1 MMLIFSFTFAN
12 VYDIINKEQ
21 RNVGFFYHSL
31 DELISLETDQ
41 DIFVAYLL
49 DLEEIDPELCYL
61 ALGAT
66 RNYSLVQ
73 DFAREV
79 GFYLKDLGV
88 DIVIFGNLQL
98 LDKNV
103 EDPTGYIGNSPYLVA
118 EVMYRMIR
126 GFETSGVVPV
136 VIVSPND
143 NKNITNSLLQ
153 KVGSFYS
160 FSSELKNVDLSFSG
174 EYLQLTNDNIF
185 KIPWSYGKGNLK
197 EIIQQLYD
205 SSIVLSGYVD
215 EGLNLLYRQINYTD
229 KKAVT
234 YFSHSVEDEAR
245 KVFYGE
251 LLPTGNKNW

>member
-1 MMLIFSFTFAN
+1 MLIFSFTFAN

-21 RNVGFFYHSL
+21 RNVGFFCLSL
-31 DELISLETDQ
+31 DELNSLEINEED
-41 DIFVAYLL
+41 FVAYLL

-79 GFYLKDLGV
+79 GFYIKNLGV
-88 DIVIFGNLQL
+88 DIVVFGNLKL

-103 EDPTGYIGNSPYLVA
+103 EDPTSYIGNSPYLVA

-136 VIVSPND
+136 VIVSSND

-160 FSSELKNVDLSFSG
+160 FSSELKNVDLSFNG

-185 KIPWSYGKGNLK
+185 KIPWSYGKENLSD
-197 EIIQQLYD
+197 IIQQLYK
-205 SSIVLSGYVD
+205 SSIILSGYRD
-215 EGLNLLYRQINYTD
+215 EGLNLLYREVNYSD

-234 YFSHSVEDEAR
+234 YFSTSVEEDAK
-245 KVFYGE
+245 KVLKGE
-251 LLPTGNKNW
+251 LLPTGSKNW

>member
-1 MMLIFSFTFAN
+1 MLIFSFTFAN

-21 RNVGFFYHSL
+21 RNVGFFCLSL
-31 DELISLETDQ
+31 DELNSLEINEEDL
-41 DIFVAYLL
+41 VAYLL

-79 GFYLKDLGV
+79 GFYIKNLGV
-88 DIVIFGNLQL
+88 DIVVFGNLKL

-103 EDPTGYIGNSPYLVA
+103 EDPTSYIGNSPYLVA

-136 VIVSPND
+136 VIVSSND

-160 FSSELKNVDLSFSG
+160 FSSELKNVDLSFNG
-174 EYLQLTNDNIF
+174 KYLQLTNDNIF
-185 KIPWSYGKGNLK
+185 KIPWSYGKENLSD
-197 EIIQQLYD
+197 IIQQLYK
-205 SSIVLSGYVD
+205 SSIILSGYRD
-215 EGLNLLYRQINYTD
+215 EGLNLLYREVNYSD

-234 YFSHSVEDEAR
+234 YFSKSVEEDAK
-245 KVFYGE
+245 KVLKGE
-251 LLPTGNKNW
+251 LLPTGSKNW

>member
-1 MMLIFSFTFAN
+1 MLIFSFTFAN

-21 RNVGFFYHSL
+21 RNVGFFCLNL
-31 DELISLETDQ
+31 DELNSLEINEEDL
-41 DIFVAYLL
+41 VAYLL

-79 GFYLKDLGV
+79 GFYIKNLGV
-88 DIVIFGNLQL
+88 DIVVFGNLKL

-103 EDPTGYIGNSPYLVA
+103 EDPTSYIGNSPYLVA

-136 VIVSPND
+136 VIVSSND

-160 FSSELKNVDLSFSG
+160 FSSELKNVDLSFNG

-185 KIPWSYGKGNLK
+185 KIPWSYGKENLSD
-197 EIIQQLYD
+197 IIQQLYK
-205 SSIVLSGYVD
+205 SSIILSGYRD
-215 EGLNLLYRQINYTD
+215 EGLNLLYREVNYSD

-234 YFSHSVEDEAR
+234 YFSKSVEEDAK
-245 KVFYGE
+245 KVLKGE
-251 LLPTGNKNW
+251 LLPTGSKNW